1 MTIRRIEHPVESDLP
16 AAQLYLEHVQEIVG
30 IFRAALGSEDPAQ
43 RYILCEALR
52 LGSPD
57 QAASDPVL
65 GSGGARNIQLGLKI
79 LF

>member
-1 MTIRRIEHPVESDLP
+1 M
-16 AAQLYLEHVQEIVG
+16 
-30 IFRAALGSEDPAQ
+30 DPAQ

-79 LF
+79 LFLGLRSCHDQAV